1 MANFPNSQQARSR
14 LYKFV
19 SSTKYRLALLGLA
32 LFTVFLFSIEL
43 GLHQKFLGDVAV
55 FNDLGSTGIE
65 VDAIAM
71 GIVSIFFFQPK
82 THPPHFPMF
91 MSNLYLFLD
100 ARFTF
105 MEPLSAAVAI
115 LRPFENPPRLLH
127 RIRLLC
133 LL

>member
-14 LYKFV
+14 LYKSV
-19 SSTKYRLALLGLA
+19 SSTNYRLALLGLT

-43 GLHQKFLGDVAV
+43 GLHKKFLGEVEV
-55 FNDLGSTGIE
+55 SNDLGMTGIGI
-65 VDAIAM
+65 DAIGM
-71 GIVSIFFFQPK
+71 GIVSKILFQPRI
-82 THPPHFPMF
+82 HPPLVPMLMF
-91 MSNLYLFLD
+91 NLYLFLD
-100 ARFTF
+100 ARFFF
-105 MEPLSAAVAI
+105 MEPLSAAMAV